1 METIDKLLEELTLEE
16 KACLL
21 SGHKSWHSVS
31 IPRLGI
37 PSIFI
42 TDGPHGLR
50 KKKENSKETGLGQTE
65 PSTCFPAASTTGTSW
80 NKELL
85 FKMGETMG
93 KECNHYDV
101 HVILGPAVNIKRNPL
116 CGRSFEYFSEDPHLA
131 GILGAELTK
140 GIESRGVGTSVKH
153 YCCNNNEGNRYFGD
167 SILDLR
173 TLHEIYL
180 KVFEHI
186 IKKGKPQTVMCAYNR
201 INGEYASENE
211 YLLNTVLR
219 DMWGFEG
226 LVMSDWGAVNN
237 RVKGLNSG
245 LDLEMPGDIKYNR
258 TRIVK
263 GVQDG
268 RISLDTLNKSVRRV
282 LEMVYRTIENE
293 QKYTANF
300 ENHSLL
306 AREIARDSAVLLK
319 NKDNILPLGKEGSYL
334 VVGEMFTK
342 MRYQGAGSSLIKP
355 TRLVNPIDAFN
366 ENKINYL
373 YRKGYNVSSFDIDDN
388 LEKDVLDAALEYDKV
403 LFFGGLSE
411 EAESEGFD
419 RDTMKLPYNQVH
431 LINELVKLG
440 KKVIF
445 IIYGGSP
452 VELDFEDGVDAI
464 LNMYLPGQEGGNA
477 TYDLVFGDVSPSGR
491 LCETWTYKYEDVPF
505 GNELCKTTNDL
516 YKESIFVGYRYYST
530 YGVDVRYPFGYGLS
544 YSSFSYNNMKVEQ
557 TNDGYKVSVEV
568 TNTGKVEASEVVQ
581 VYSRIEESK
590 VLRPLRELKGFTKV
604 NILPGETKVVDVN
617 IPLEDLCIYQDGWKL
632 EQGNYVFE
640 VCKNINE
647 VLLSSNVYIKSLDT
661 IDSDEHIRDLYSS
674 KDKLLGMT
682 DKEFERVIG
691 REIKEPTITRP
702 YNLNTPVAKFETWGG
717 KFFLNMMRFGAK
729 MNYKSKLKAKESDHK
744 ETDIKN
750 AYFGMRTME
759 SMSFRSMSFASEG
772 MLSHRMALGLV
783 DISNNRILRGLWK
796 IITPERG
803 VKLPKQK

>member
-1 METIDKLLEELTLEE
+1 MENIEKLLKELTINE
-16 KACLL
+16 KASLL
-21 SGHKSWHSVS
+21 SGHKSWHSVA

-80 NKELL
+80 NKDLL

-101 HVILGPAVNIKRNPL
+101 NVILGPAVNIKRNPL
-116 CGRSFEYFSEDPHLA
+116 CGRSFEYFSEDPFLA
-131 GILGAELTK
+131 GTLGAELTK

-167 SILDLR
+167 SIVDLR

-237 RVKGLNSG
+237 RVKGLISG
-245 LDLEMPGDIKYNR
+245 LDLEMPGDIKHNR
-258 TRIVK
+258 TQIVK
-263 GVQDG
+263 AVENCQ
-268 RISLDTLNKSVRRV
+268 ISEKTLDKSVRRV
-282 LEMVYRTIENE
+282 LEMVYKTIENK
-293 QKYTANF
+293 QKHTANF
-300 ENHSLL
+300 EAHSLL
-306 AREIARDSAVLLK
+306 AREISRDSAVLLK
-319 NKDNILPLGKEGSYL
+319 NEDNILPLSKEGSYL

-366 ENKINYL
+366 ENNINYL
-373 YRKGYNVSSFDIDDN
+373 YRQGYNVSSFEVDN
-388 LEKDVLDAALEYDKV
+388 DLEKEVIEASSGYEQV
-403 LFFGGLSE
+403 IFFGGLSE

-431 LINELVKLG
+431 LINELISLG
-440 KKVIF
+440 KKIIF
-445 IIYGGSP
+445 IMYGGSP
-452 VELDFEDGVDAI
+452 VELDFENGVDAI

-477 TYDLVFGDVSPSGR
+477 TYDLVFGEVSPSGR
-491 LCETWTYKYEDVPF
+491 LCETWPYKYEDVPF

-516 YKESIFVGYRYYST
+516 YKEGIFVGYRYYST

-544 YSSFSYNNMKVEQ
+544 YSSFDYKNMNLEQ
-557 TNDGYKVSVEV
+557 TQDGYKVTVEV
-568 TNTGKVEASEVVQ
+568 TNTGKMEASEVVQ
-581 VYSRIEESK
+581 VYTRVENSN
-590 VLRPLRELKGFTKV
+590 VLRPLRELKGFKKV
-604 NILPGETKVVDVN
+604 NILPGETKLVTID
-617 IPLEDLCIYQDGWKL
+617 IDLDDLSIYQNEWKL
-632 EQGNYVFE
+632 EEGNYIFE
-640 VCKNINE
+640 ICKNVND
-647 VLLSSNVYIKSLDT
+647 VLLSSSIFVRSLD
-661 IDSDEHIRDLYSS
+661 DVESDDNIKYLYES
-674 KDKLLGMT
+674 KDKLLQMSNK
-682 DKEFERVIG
+682 DFERVIG

-702 YNLNTPVAKFETWGG
+702 YNLNTPVAKFESWGG
-717 KFFLNMMRFGAK
+717 KFFLKMMRWGARL
-729 MNYKSKLKAKESDHK
+729 NYKTKLKSKDSDHK

-759 SMSFRSMSFASEG
+759 SMSFRSMSYASEG
-772 MLSHRMALGLV
+772 MVSHRMALGLV

>member
-1 METIDKLLEELTLEE
+1 MENIDKLLEELTLEE

-21 SGHKSWHSVS
+21 SGYKSWHSVK
-31 IPRLGI
+31 IPRLNI

-50 KKKENSKETGLGQTE
+50 KKREDSKETGLGQTE

-116 CGRSFEYFSEDPHLA
+116 CGRSFEYFSEDPLVA
-131 GILGAELTK
+131 GLLGAELTK

-167 SILDLR
+167 SIVDLR

-186 IKKGKPQTVMCAYNR
+186 VKKGKPQTLMCAYNR

-211 YLLNTVLR
+211 YILNTVLR

-226 LVMSDWGAVNN
+226 LVMSDWGAVND

-245 LDLEMPGDIKYNR
+245 LDLEMPGDVKYNR
-258 TRIVK
+258 TQIVK
-263 GVQDG
+263 GVEDG
-268 RISLDTLNKSVRRV
+268 RIAIETLNKSVKRV
-282 LEMVYRTIENE
+282 LQMVYRTIES
-293 QKYTANF
+293 KMKHTANF
-300 ENHSLL
+300 EAHSLL
-306 AREIARDSAVLLK
+306 AREIACDSAVLLK
-319 NKDNILPLGKEGSYL
+319 NEDNILPLSKEGSYL

-366 ENKINYL
+366 ENNINYL
-373 YRKGYNVSSFDIDDN
+373 YRQGYNVSSFEVDN
-388 LEKDVLDAALEYDKV
+388 DLEKEVIEASRQYDQV
-403 LFFGGLSE
+403 IFFGGLSE

-431 LINELVKLG
+431 LINELIKLG

-445 IIYGGSP
+445 VMYGGSP
-452 VELDFEDGVDAI
+452 VELDFENGVDAI

-477 TYDLVFGDVSPSGR
+477 TYDLIYGNVSPSGR
-491 LCETWTYKYEDVPF
+491 LCETWPYKYEDVPF

-516 YKESIFVGYRYYST
+516 YKEGIFVGYRYYST

-544 YSSFSYNNMKVEQ
+544 YSSFEYNNMRVEELKDGFKIKVDVK
-557 TNDGYKVSVEV
+557 NVGNVD
-568 TNTGKVEASEVVQ
+568 ASEVVQ
-581 VYSRIEESK
+581 VYSRINEST
-590 VLRPLRELKGFTKV
+590 VLRPVKELKGFSKV
-604 NILPGETKVVDVN
+604 HINKGETKEVEVD
-617 IPLEDLCIYQDGWKL
+617 IALEDLKIYQDGWKL
-632 EQGNYVFE
+632 EEGRYTFE
-640 VCKNINE
+640 VCKNVNE
-647 VLLSSNVYIKSLDT
+647 VILSSEVDIKSCDE
-661 IDSDEHIRDLYSS
+661 IQSDENIKELYES
-674 KDKLLGMT
+674 KEKLLGMT
-682 DKEFERVIG
+682 DKDFEKVIG
-691 REIKEPTITRP
+691 REIALPTITRP
-702 YNLNTPVAKFETWGG
+702 YNLNTPVAKFDSFWG
-717 KFFLNMMRFGAK
+717 KSLFNMMRWGAK
-729 MNYKSKLKAKESDHK
+729 MNYKMKLKAKESDHK

-750 AYFGMRTME
+750 AYFGMRTIE

-772 MLSHRMALGLV
+772 MLSHRMALGMV
-783 DISNNRILRGLWK
+783 DISNNRPLRGLWK
-796 IITPERG
+796 IITPEKG